1 MVIDWLETTHL
12 SGFRGG
18 RRFPS
23 RVRWSLKCLIRCRG
37 ISVQV
42 PLCRPPP
49 PPRVDAI
56 PQFGEDLG
64 FFWAWPP
71 LLSFVLDATLIASF
85 SERLFFLS
93 PCRSCSRN
101 RLHVTAGICRADSCW
116 KPSCQTGPNQTLWNN
131 VVELIH
137 SERNINYLPLICFIP
152 AQLLQKTYLVLT
164 TCQAVPWMLRVQTWG
179 FCPWAPR
186 PGRRVCTQLWHHGG
200 APVTGWTKAWGSQ
213 QLWCELRGKV
223 SVSGKCGEHQVE
235 WTCQI
240 ARGSMCWI

>member
-1 MVIDWLETTHL
+1 M
-12 SGFRGG
+12 
-18 RRFPS
+18 
-23 RVRWSLKCLIRCRG
+23 
-37 ISVQV
+37 
-42 PLCRPPP
+42 
-49 PPRVDAI
+49 PRHFCA
-56 PQFGEDLG
+56 G
-64 FFWAWPP
+64 PP
-71 LLSFVLDATLIASF
+71 LPAPTPTPGGCHSSVWRGSGVFLGLTSSPFICSRCNPHCFLLWAAV
-85 SERLFFLS
+85 FLS